1 MNSIRLGS
9 DLQSCKS
16 PSSSVRDFD
25 TNMIHG
31 TGGDDSNLVIAS
43 GRNVDGR
50 LTDR

>member
-9 DLQSCKS
+9 DLKSCKS
-16 PSSSVRDFD
+16 PGSSVRDFD

-43 GRNVDGR
+43 GGNGDRR
-50 LTDR
+50 PTDR